1 VDSAGL
7 ARLSR
12 SVGDLLPHGGKNQL
26 SLAKVALI
34 TNAADELIT
43 AFPGRP

>member
-1 VDSAGL
+1 MSWPAFLGVLVIFFLMVA
-7 ARLSR
+7 
-12 SVGDLLPHGGKNQL
+12 KTQL